1 MLCLSLFALALPART
16 DAQPQQRPLDF
27 DIQDIID
34 NPATS
39 NAWWGVYVVDLKS
52 GETIYAENAGR
63 SFMPASGTKLYTTA
77 AALDLLGP
85 DYRYKTQLFADGA
98 IERGVLSGN
107 LIVRGAGDP
116 SLGSVE
122 FDKPPMHVFH
132 AWADALYA
140 AGVTRVTGDIIGD
153 DDIFDDTPLGNSW
166 AWDDEVYGYSAQA
179 SGLSFH
185 DNAVNVAI
193 AAREYGESAAVTWT
207 PATTSFVTV
216 LNATRTIAQDAPLKE
231 GYDRARGTNRIEL
244 SSEVPVGRTDT
255 ESIAVHNPSL
265 FFVHVLREVLVGRG
279 VSVGG
284 TVVDVDDLSIKPN
297 YPALRRLATYLSPPL
312 ADIVTVINKH
322 SQNLYAELVM
332 RTIGTENPVDEEGLA
347 AGSAEMGIAAAMET
361 FLAADIDTSRLQLV
375 DGSGLSRK
383 NLATPAMTVQ
393 LLQYMAGHAD
403 TRVRSTFENSL
414 AVGGQSGTLEY
425 RLRSASTRVRAKTG
439 SLGNVSSLSGYLDT
453 RKGRRLAFSIV
464 CNHYTVPT
472 RTIRRA
478 QDRIVTALVRG
489 R

>member
-1 MLCLSLFALALPART
+1 MHCLFLFALAQPART
-16 DAQPQQRPLDF
+16 DAQPQQRPLEF

-34 NPATS
+34 DTATN
-39 NAWWGVYVVDLKS
+39 NAWWGVYAVDLNS
-52 GETIYAENAGR
+52 GEAIYADNAGR
-63 SFMPASGTKLYTTA
+63 SFIPASGTKLYTTA

-122 FDKPPMHVFH
+122 FDQPPTHVFH
-132 AWADALYA
+132 AWADSLHA
-140 AGVTRVTGDIIGD
+140 AGVTRVAGDIIGD
-153 DDIFDDTPLGNSW
+153 DNIFDDTPLGNSW

-193 AAREYGESAAVTWT
+193 AAREYGESAAVTWS
-207 PATTSFVTV
+207 PAATSYVTV
-216 LNATRTIAQDAPLKE
+216 LNATRTIARGAALKE
-231 GYDRARGTNRIEL
+231 GYDRAQGTNRIEL
-244 SSEVPVGRTDT
+244 SSEVPVGRIDK
-255 ESIAVHNPSL
+255 ESIAVHNPTL
-265 FFVHVLREVLVGRG
+265 FFVHALREVLIDRG
-279 VSVGG
+279 ISVGG
-284 TVVDVDDLSIKPN
+284 TLVDVDDLSIRPN

-312 ADIVTVINKH
+312 ADLVTVINKH
-322 SQNLYAELVM
+322 SQNLYAELVL
-332 RTIGTENPVDEEGLA
+332 RTIGTEHPVDDEDLD

-361 FLAADIDTSRLQLV
+361 FLAAGIDTSRLQLV
-375 DGSGLSRK
+375 DGSGLSRM

-393 LLQYMAGHAD
+393 LLQFMAGHAD

-414 AVGGQSGTLEY
+414 AVGGQSGTLEH
-425 RLRSASTRVRAKTG
+425 RLRSVSARVRAKTG

-453 RKGRRLAFSIV
+453 RKGRHLAFSIV
-464 CNHYTVPT
+464 CNHFTVPT

-478 QDRIVTALVRG
+478 QDRIVTALVLER
-489 R
+489 